1 MVEIRCLQHSFLSK
15 FAHFLIVFIC
25 SLVDELEFIK
35 FMLVAM
41 NKVDG
46 DLFDNLRHNFQ
57 QLDVTNSGQIAKRDL
72 KMTVTSY
79 IEFFDCNI
87 CMFEVIAKLSLQSM
101 RSPFSKVSNKL
112 NLYRYKRKLQRMS
125 STTAGITD
133 AFVKAYEDGRAET
146 FMTQNGKGRK

>member
-1 MVEIRCLQHSFLSK
+1 MKVAMVEIRCLQHSFLSK

-57 QLDVTNSGQIAKRDL
+57 QLDVTNSGQITKRDL
-72 KMTVTSY
+72 KIMVTRK
-79 IEFFDCNI
+79 
-87 CMFEVIAKLSLQSM
+87 MK
-101 RSPFSKVSNKL
+101 KVSNKL
-112 NLYRYKRKLQRMS
+112 NLYRYKRKLHRMS

>member
-1 MVEIRCLQHSFLSK
+1 MKLEDLEALDEGHDGG
-15 FAHFLIVFIC
+15 
-25 SLVDELEFIK
+25 VDELEYIK

-57 QLDVTNSGQIAKRDL
+57 QLDVTNSGQITKRDL
-72 KMTVTSY
+72 KIMVTRK
-79 IEFFDCNI
+79 
-87 CMFEVIAKLSLQSM
+87 MK
-101 RSPFSKVSNKL
+101 KVSNKL
-112 NLYRYKRKLQRMS
+112 NLYRYKRKLHRMS